1 MTESRR
7 GPVRPV
13 LMIALDA
20 AEPRLIERWTDD
32 GSLPT
37 LKRLRDAGAYG
48 RLASSADWL
57 VGSPWPTFY
66 TGTTPGD
73 HGFYHYLAWRA
84 AEMAAVRPSPDHLP
98 LRPFW
103 RALSAAGPRAIAVDI
118 PLTYEPEP
126 FNGIEISNY
135 ATHEA
140 LVPTVAHPPTILQWA
155 VERAGPP
162 PRADEEYGLQ
172 SVDQLLRTRDEQS
185 HGAERV
191 SALAAA
197 LMRDEPW
204 DLFLLGIAATHRG
217 GHKLWDETGVAG
229 EVPAAQRAELTDAL
243 RQVYIASDGV
253 IARVLEQAGPDVTTM
268 VFSLHGMGPNT
279 CRTELLPEMLTR
291 VLSGRAPDESGA
303 KKPSLVKRLRE
314 RIPNHWRHAVKRRLP
329 PALQDRLTAFWR
341 IGRVDWS
348 ATRAFSL
355 VADLQGY
362 IRINLRGREAEG
374 VVEPGAE
381 YDRLCEEIADGLRS
395 FVDADTGE
403 SIVHDVARADALY
416 PDGARRSELPDLLVK
431 WAFTPFAA
439 HRRIVSP
446 RFGAIDM
453 EAPGRNPSGRS
464 GNHRPEGFLIAAG
477 PGVRQAPLDGAHI
490 LDLAP
495 TAYDL
500 LGVPQPPEMRGR
512 PIALSG
518 VEARSEAV
526 RSS

>member
-1 MTESRR
+1 MPEMRSNR
-7 GPVRPV
+7 V

-37 LKRLRDAGAYG
+37 LKRLREAGAYG
-48 RLASSADWL
+48 RLASSAEWL

-84 AEMAAVRPSPDHLP
+84 AQMAAVRPSPDYLP

-103 RALSAAGPRAIAVDI
+103 RELSAAGPRAIAVDI

-140 LVPTVAHPPTILQWA
+140 LVPTVAYPPSILQWA
-155 VERAGPP
+155 AERTGPP
-162 PRADEEYGLQ
+162 PRTDEEYGLQ
-172 SVDQLLRTRDEQS
+172 PVARLLRTRDEQS

-191 SALAAA
+191 GALAAA

-204 DLFLLGIAATHRG
+204 DLFLVGFAATHRG

-229 EVPAAQRAELTDAL
+229 ELTPAERAELADAL
-243 RQVYIASDGV
+243 RQVYVACDSA
-253 IARVLEQAGPDVTTM
+253 IARVLDAAGDGVTTL
-268 VFSLHGMGPNT
+268 VFSLHGMGHNT
-279 CRTELLPEMLTR
+279 CRAELLPEMLGR
-291 VLSGRAPDESGA
+291 VLSGVRPSDAPA
-303 KKPSLVKRLRE
+303 KKPGLVKRLRE
-314 RIPNHWRHAVKRRLP
+314 RVPNHWRHAVKRRLP

-348 ATRAFSL
+348 TTRAFSL

-362 IRINLRGREAEG
+362 VRVNLRGREAAG
-374 VVEPGAE
+374 VVEPGVQ

-416 PDGARRSELPDLLVK
+416 PDGARRSDLPDLLVK

-453 EAPGRNPSGRS
+453 EAPGQNPSGRS
-464 GNHRPEGFLIAAG
+464 GNHRPEGFLVAAG
-477 PGVRQAPLDGAHI
+477 PGVQPGSIDGAHI
-490 LDLAP
+490 MDLAP
-495 TAYDL
+495 TVYDL
-500 LGVPQPPEMRGR
+500 FGVPRPAEMRGR
-512 PIALSG
+512 GLMLSG
-518 VEARSEAV
+518 APVESR
-526 RSS
+526 